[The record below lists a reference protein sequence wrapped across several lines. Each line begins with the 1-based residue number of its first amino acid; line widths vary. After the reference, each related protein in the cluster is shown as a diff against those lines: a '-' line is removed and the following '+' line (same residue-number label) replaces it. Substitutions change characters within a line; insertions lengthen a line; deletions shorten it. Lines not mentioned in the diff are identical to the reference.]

1 MLLYLFTIQMIAFAA
16 TTIVVRSRNLAIGLT
31 GAVFT
36 CLALASGYI
45 VQVDEVGIWGSWIK
59 YASPQV
65 INTTVRIFATT
76 YHSCNYKCFKSP

>member
-16 TTIVVRSRNLAIGLT
+16 TNIVVRSRNLAIGLT
-31 GAVFT
+31 GSVFT

-45 VQVDEVGIWGSWIK
+45 VQVDEVGIWASWIK

-65 INTTVRIFATT
+65 INTTIVVFATT
-76 YHSCNYKCFKSP
+76 